1 MIMPLIT
8 YLVKAIFHFIL
19 DELKTKVALL
29 LKEKEDLETDFGLK
43 RAKFRELFLQ
53 KENELKTEHEKHVH
67 SESQVKSLQ
76 DELSSMKDEMNK
88 LRCELE
94 GVKTAAAMSESNK
107 QEELN
112 SIISNYQQELA
123 SLQQLLKEAA
133 ETASD
138 NTAARYESERSKLVS
153 LNENYEEEI
162 QELRNK
168 LSQERESFLS
178 TVAKSIKRVGAVG
191 SANTSMEH
199 ENLEESMRKA
209 QEDAQILKSVVVPL
223 ENEIKTLKAKL
234 KETELKLA
242 ESHKKNQSASERDRK
257 SPTLPDLDSITDL
270 NEKVEKLFS
279 YLKAEKA
286 ARTDLE
292 MYVAV
297 LSTQKTVLQDEAD
310 KISAELK
317 AVCNILEEEKQSH
330 EALKQTWQM
339 ANDQF
344 LESQRLMMMD
354 LRRMEGV
361 LTVEQQRQIADEKK
375 ALTNVEMELMT
386 TAEVET
392 SQTKKNKK
400 RKNLHSQT
408 KIDNLKL
415 QEKDEAREAQ
425 ERKVK
430 ELEERRE
437 KQEKEQEERRKLS
450 QSKLEEEKRRSGAGV
465 GRLSPFEFLSFDND
479 GSHSETIS
487 VKGSKNLPGASIV
500 RRSASSSDI
509 SDGFGREDLD
519 DDCLFL
525 ESSTHETRSLNEADG
540 VLRGSM
546 DSIEGMTT
554 VRISPEKVLNLPAL
568 SAAQLKAIT
577 DPTPESEAY
586 LSLVAGIRSK
596 PGTSKQNWEGKRLV
610 SEKEWTLLQNE
621 MKLAREKLGRPCSMC
636 KNYESQLQTVQEEL
650 KNVKTEIKH
659 TERSLAS
666 EQMTNKNLLKY
677 QTELEEAL
685 KNAAEDAQSQIS
697 HLTNKLVD
705 CEKYIKDMKEQIMA
719 THVQLQDYSKTLV
732 DGRQEAQN
740 ELIKL
745 QEENDSL
752 VDKYSKTAQQL
763 QNEDINLPNNLEDM
777 QLLLLKY
784 REEIISAKVAKEH
797 TEETLRSEIV
807 FLKSQVMGEQQ
818 EKCTLEETL
827 TQEISALQAKVGELE
842 ILRKELE
849 KESASKSE
857 VQTKLQESE
866 NSLKTIQ
873 TKSKQLISKMQER
886 LEEMDK
892 RKSKL
897 ESENHILKNK
907 VQALQVDLDNSEA
920 VQRDFVKLSQSLQI
934 QLEKIRQAENEVRWQ
949 HEDDVEDC
957 NNCRQPFSV
966 TKRKH
971 HCRHCGKIFCSD
983 CTNKAVNSGPN
994 FRPAKVCDVCHT
1006 ILVKDATPY
1015 FSTEPPATPD

>member
-1 MIMPLIT
+1 MESDSSNEISSSL
-8 YLVKAIFHFIL
+8 L

-29 LKEKEDLETDFGLK
+29 QKEKEDIETDFGLK

-53 KENELKTEHEKHVH
+53 KENELKTEHKKHVH
-67 SESQVKSLQ
+67 SESQMKSLQ

-191 SANTSMEH
+191 SSNTSMEH

-361 LTVEQQRQIADEKK
+361 LTVEQQRQIAE
-375 ALTNVEMELMT
+375 
-386 TAEVET
+386 
-392 SQTKKNKK
+392 
-400 RKNLHSQT
+400 
-408 KIDNLKL
+408 L

-540 VLRGSM
+540 VLRGST

-586 LSLVAGIRSK
+586 LSLVASIRSK

-666 EQMTNKNLLKY
+666 EQRTNKNLLKY

-842 ILRKELE
+842 ILLKELE
-849 KESASKSE
+849 KELASKSE

-873 TKSKQLISKMQER
+873 AKSKQLILKMQER

-1015 FSTEPPATPD
+1015 FSTEPPVTPD

>member
-1 MIMPLIT
+1 MESDLSNEISSSL
-8 YLVKAIFHFIL
+8 L

-361 LTVEQQRQIADEKK
+361 LTVEQQRQIAE
-375 ALTNVEMELMT
+375 
-386 TAEVET
+386 
-392 SQTKKNKK
+392 
-400 RKNLHSQT
+400 
-408 KIDNLKL
+408 L